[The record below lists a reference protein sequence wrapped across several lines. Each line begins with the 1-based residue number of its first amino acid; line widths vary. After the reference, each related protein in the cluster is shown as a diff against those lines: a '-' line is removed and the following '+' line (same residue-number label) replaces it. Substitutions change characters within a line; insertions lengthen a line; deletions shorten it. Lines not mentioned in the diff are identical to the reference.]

1 MAISMTYIIH
11 ALAGVGAIIVYRW
24 AKERWRTR
32 KDKGYDSS
40 KYGAL

>member
-1 MAISMTYIIH
+1 MNALLY
-11 ALAGVGAIIVYRW
+11 ALATLGAFTLARW
-24 AKERWRTR
+24 ARERWRTR